1 MQGGQLNIYL
11 TFAEFV
17 SLCNGKQFDRLQ
29 RIMSFIIYYNLHIM
43 TIRGWYLYLLA
54 QAGSQTFVVQ
64 ARTAVVCN
72 RVIRRQGYN
81 LWVTL

>member
-43 TIRGWYLYLLA
+43 TIIGVGTCIYWLRRGHKLLLCKH
-54 QAGSQTFVVQ
+54 VY
-64 ARTAVVCN
+64 TAVVYN
-72 RVIRRQGYN
+72 RVII
-81 LWVTL
+81 